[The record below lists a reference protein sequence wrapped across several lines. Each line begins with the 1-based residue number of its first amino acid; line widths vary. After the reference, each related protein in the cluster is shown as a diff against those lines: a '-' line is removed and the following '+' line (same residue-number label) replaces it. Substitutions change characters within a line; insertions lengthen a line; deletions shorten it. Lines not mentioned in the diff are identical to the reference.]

1 MKKIL
6 TTISM
11 GLLCFPM
18 IASDVLYVR
27 QNDGDSQLNISA
39 IKEITFPDGNVV
51 VTMNDGAITTY
62 PSTTFVSLRFDGNV
76 ATGAINNLQADGD
89 GIIYNGETI
98 VSSLD
103 GGIMIYSADGRLV
116 LSTDGSEL
124 NVSALSNGI
133 YVVKSG
139 GLTSKIVK

>member
-98 VSSLD
+98 VSSLYD
-103 GGIMIYSADGRLV
+103 GIRVYSADGRLV

-139 GLTSKIVK
+139 CLTSKIVK